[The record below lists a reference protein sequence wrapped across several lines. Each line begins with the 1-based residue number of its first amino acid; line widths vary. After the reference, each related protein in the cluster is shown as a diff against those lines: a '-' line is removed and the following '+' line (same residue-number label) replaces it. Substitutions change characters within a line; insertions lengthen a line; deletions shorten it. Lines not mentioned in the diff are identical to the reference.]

1 MDITTFHSFPRLPFE
16 LREQIWQYACLQL
29 RERRRNIHYLYMDE
43 NRNLWP
49 RDYDWKTDDSS
60 NKSGYTWHSY
70 IVHVGLW
77 TACRES
83 HDAVK
88 KLKRLFVSMRCEL
101 RDWRCKRVVSPQK
114 IDSLPR
120 DQVID
125 LTRDICVITT
135 DSWKSLL
142 RPWRPIY
149 LQTEDA
155 RGRRRLMKPLNM
167 GIKFDPSW
175 DEEMQKAVETTYFAT
190 VLRDLYPPMAFAIRL
205 LFEVATDDNYL
216 RGRSKVM
223 LIDDVSE
230 WQSYDTK
237 GHAGCRIFDS
247 GQEYVELGSLMS
259 FSTHI
264 PHPDSPMDDFAENLN
279 YLFLGKLNA
288 ACQRRWGHLLDADFL
303 IPVLRRDKQAPMIRQ

>member
-43 NRNLWP
+43 NRNIWP
-49 RDYDWKTDDSS
+49 RDYDGKTDDPN

-88 KLKRLFVSMRCEL
+88 KLERLFISMR
-101 RDWRCKRVVSPQK
+101 
-114 IDSLPR
+114 
-120 DQVID
+120 
-125 LTRDICVITT
+125 
-135 DSWKSLL
+135 
-142 RPWRPIY
+142 Y
-149 LQTEDA
+149 A
-155 RGRRRLMKPLNM
+155 RGRRRLMKPLNT
-167 GIKFDPSW
+167 GVKFDPSW

-216 RGRSKVM
+216 RGRSKVL

-230 WQSYDTK
+230 WQSYDTQ

-247 GQEYVELGSLMS
+247 GQDY
-259 FSTHI
+259 
-264 PHPDSPMDDFAENLN
+264 MDGFAENLN
-279 YLFLGKLNA
+279 HLFLGKLNA

-303 IPVLRRDKQAPMIRQ
+303 IPTKAHGGPGSQRADNGSELIELASAINKTKTGYSRAASESESSLYYVLVMCSIRFLLFFYQLTSIFEDF